1 MKKERKIIYGVIIGV
16 LSILLLLTLYL
27 LFYFFSMRDVSITKE
42 YVKVNDEDSI
52 NFTIKLKDNNYITD
66 ASKVTTYVTD
76 MIDYVN
82 VYYDFKSV
90 FSDEVKGK
98 VTVNASATL
107 IGNSVSD
114 NTTVLYNEFYTA
126 EEATYTVDG
135 SVINLADTYK
145 LDFDKQNKTY
155 KSFAEVNNIG
165 MNGYIRYEVTVN
177 YKVYNDLI
185 NDYISK
191 TTKLYANMPLGGSTQ
206 IELSDKVKDSKML
219 YKKMPEEQKPLHLV
233 ICLEL
238 FGASVLFV
246 ILIIMVVNQIKT
258 TASKYE
264 KELDKLLDKYKR
276 RIVKLRSV
284 PDLSR
289 KNVVLVKSFDDLNNV
304 SKVKN
309 INFVEI
315 IENKLSVFYINDNDT
330 FYVYNF
336 DSKRVK

>member
-27 LFYFFSMRDVSITKE
+27 LFYFFSMRDVYITKE

-114 NTTVLYNEFYTA
+114 NTSVLYNEFYTA

-145 LDFDKQNKTY
+145 LDFDKQ
-155 KSFAEVNNIG
+155 KSDIQAKNE
-165 MNGYIRYEVTVN
+165 
-177 YKVYNDLI
+177 K
-185 NDYISK
+185 
-191 TTKLYANMPLGGSTQ
+191 
-206 IELSDKVKDSKML
+206 
-219 YKKMPEEQKPLHLV
+219 
-233 ICLEL
+233 
-238 FGASVLFV
+238 
-246 ILIIMVVNQIKT
+246 
-258 TASKYE
+258 
-264 KELDKLLDKYKR
+264 KELNVINILNE
-276 RIVKLRSV
+276 LR
-284 PDLSR
+284 
-289 KNVVLVKSFDDLNNV
+289 K
-304 SKVKN
+304 
-309 INFVEI
+309 EI
-315 IENKLSVFYINDNDT
+315 DEEK
-330 FYVYNF
+330 
-336 DSKRVK
+336 K